1 MTDPVSFLRW
11 APLPVGSPATGLSLT
26 ADDGTWVKL
35 PDFKGHLHVVL
46 LFFRTAELPE
56 TRAWLTRMEKA
67 RPRLQALDAAVF
79 AVTTAR
85 TDRLRALRQDLGV
98 EYFFLYDP
106 LAMAARGYRAS
117 GRVIPA
123 CRDQV
128 VVVGKDGIVRFDERG
143 LVEPER
149 ILAAVAEVEGK
160 PVPAAA
166 GAVVAGAVAPTSVH
180 PVRDIDSNQAIAM
193 LAAADSP
200 YVLCDVRTKA
210 EWERGHSPL
219 AKHRIP
225 VDEIPH
231 RYAELG
237 QADRVIFVCQGGG
250 RSAAAAEF
258 MSSIGSQEI
267 YSVLGGMSEWS
278 GEVAAGP

>member
-1 MTDPVSFLRW
+1 MTDPISFLRW
-11 APLPVGSPATGLSLT
+11 RPLPVGSPATALSLT
-26 ADDGTWVKL
+26 ADDGTWIKL

-46 LFFRTAELPE
+46 LFFRTADSPE
-56 TRAWLTRMEKA
+56 VRTWLGRMEKA
-67 RPRLQALDAAVF
+67 RPRLEALDAALF
-79 AVTTAR
+79 AVSTAR
-85 TDRLRALRQDLGV
+85 TDRLRALRKELGV

-106 LAMAARGYRAS
+106 FAMASRGYRAS

-128 VVVGKDGIVRFDERG
+128 VVVGKDGVVRLDERG

-149 ILAAVAEVEGK
+149 ILAAVAELEGK
-160 PVPAAA
+160 PVPPAEGVA
-166 GAVVAGAVAPTSVH
+166 VAGAVTPTSVH
-180 PVRDIDSNQAIAM
+180 PVGDIDSSQAIAM
-193 LAAADSP
+193 LSAEGSP

-219 AKHRIP
+219 AKLRIP

-237 QADRVIFVCQGGG
+237 QSDWVIFVCQGGG
-250 RSAAAAEF
+250 RSSAAAEF
-258 MSSIGSQEI
+258 MSSIGSREI
-267 YSVLGGMSEWS
+267 YSVLGGMSEWT
-278 GEVAAGP
+278 GEVVAGP